1 MKQLRK
7 TIREFVEEFLSEEY
21 PTNFSFEEF
30 DNIKSYNGKLK
41 YANERLEKLG
51 SGSARV
57 VYKVDNEKVLKI
69 AKNKKGIAQN
79 SVEAEGYLQN
89 YDIVAR
95 VFDTDKDDFWVE
107 MEWAKKLSPKR
118 FEQLTGLKIESVTNY
133 LTYKKKYQN
142 YNNKPAPEIKDFL
155 QKSEENEFIQN
166 LWELIEEYNMIYPG
180 DFTRISSYGEVTRD
194 GKQKVVLVDFG
205 LTSSVYYDYYDR
217 RNK

>member
-1 MKQLRK
+1 
-7 TIREFVEEFLSEEY
+7 
-21 PTNFSFEEF
+21 
-30 DNIKSYNGKLK
+30 
-41 YANERLEKLG
+41 
-51 SGSARV
+51 
-57 VYKVDNEKVLKI
+57 
-69 AKNKKGIAQN
+69 
-79 SVEAEGYLQN
+79 
-89 YDIVAR
+89 
-95 VFDTDKDDFWVE
+95 
-107 MEWAKKLSPKR
+107 LSPKR

-133 LTYKKKYQN
+133 LTYKKRYQN

-194 GKQKVVLVDFG
+194 GKQKVGLVDFG